1 MGSLVGG
8 ALGLVGGIMG
18 ANAQEDAAQT
28 SANAQMEAAR
38 IAAEESRFRP
48 VAITTGF
55 GQSQFQTDPQ
65 GRVTGAGYQLTPELQ
80 ALRNQ
85 LISQATGTGA
95 GLTQQGLGAAQ
106 GLFNLGQQYVA
117 KTPEQAAADWMASQ
131 QQALN
136 PAREQALSGLMNR
149 LAQQGTQGL
158 AVSQAG
164 GAQAN
169 PLAQAYFNAIAQQ
182 DRELAA
188 RAQEQGRAQTQ
199 FGTGLFSDALK
210 IAQGG
215 YGPLSTQLAQAQ
227 GVEQLGQG
235 ALDLSTAIGQ
245 RVTTAN
251 TNAGNLL
258 AQGQMN
264 AARTLADVQ
273 GYSPFADTLMGFASN
288 PAAINS
294 IAGLFSGGSTAAA
307 SPYNLSSGYSS
318 GLGLQAP
325 VQSSMFTGGGFNP
338 SYSLI

>member
-1 MGSLVGG
+1 
-8 ALGLVGGIMG
+8 
-18 ANAQEDAAQT
+18 
-28 SANAQMEAAR
+28 
-38 IAAEESRFRP
+38 
-48 VAITTGF
+48 
-55 GQSQFQTDPQ
+55 
-65 GRVTGAGYQLTPELQ
+65 
-80 ALRNQ
+80 
-85 LISQATGTGA
+85 
-95 GLTQQGLGAAQ
+95 
-106 GLFNLGQQYVA
+106 
-117 KTPEQAAADWMASQ
+117 MASQ

-164 GAQAN
+164 GGQAN

-251 TNAGNLL
+251 TNA
-258 AQGQMN
+258 
-264 AARTLADVQ
+264 
-273 GYSPFADTLMGFASN
+273 
-288 PAAINS
+288 
-294 IAGLFSGGSTAAA
+294 
-307 SPYNLSSGYSS
+307 
-318 GLGLQAP
+318 
-325 VQSSMFTGGGFNP
+325 
-338 SYSLI
+338 